1 MRTAFRLL
9 SVAGMML
16 FASLTASP
24 QSSTAPSPKA
34 EQSPSQSAAD
44 APDPDEQ
51 AIHNYLLTLD
61 KVQKYA
67 ETSKK
72 LRDATTKDAALS
84 AEVKKI
90 TDADVSDRQR
100 IGMVASS
107 PKLYAFLKGS
117 GINARDFVLLPM
129 TVMTAGFA
137 LSMQEQGGQVAP
149 FVNLANIIFVKDHK
163 KDLEDAGFMQ
173 KEDTSD
179 SNSNQ

>member
-1 MRTAFRLL
+1 MRAAFWFL
-9 SVAGMML
+9 SVIGMVL
-16 FASLTASP
+16 VASLTASP
-24 QSSTAPSPKA
+24 QSSTAHQTTKQAPA
-34 EQSPSQSAAD
+34 QSAAD

-51 AIHNYLLTLD
+51 AIHNYLLTLE

-72 LRDATTKDAALS
+72 LREATAKDVALS

-149 FVNLANIIFVKDHK
+149 FVNPANIIFVKDHK
-163 KDLEDAGFMQ
+163 KNLEDAGFMQ
-173 KEDTSD
+173 KEDASD